1 MALNMQNPALQ
12 GGASR
17 DLLGGWSHPPITM
30 FADHRKAALALL
42 HDRPTLSHK
51 EAGFLGHVCVAP
63 ILSDKQ
69 RDWLV
74 KLLARYDMAALTS
87 GGVR

>member
-1 MALNMQNPALQ
+1 MAPDMQNPAVQ

-17 DLLGGWSHPPITM
+17 DLLDGWSHSPVTT

-42 HDRPTLSHK
+42 NDRPALSHK

-63 ILSDKQ
+63 VLSDKQ

-74 KLLARYDMAALTS
+74 KLLARDEMPALAS
-87 GGVR
+87 RGAK